1 MLLWGRLGRL
11 VAGLFRL
18 TVLVGLLGGVPYG
31 LVTQIGWPLPR
42 TFPRTAE
49 QVLPQLQE
57 WLTTPVTDQVVLN
70 LLAVAM
76 WILWGSLDRKS
87 VV

>member
-1 MLLWGRLGRL
+1 MATMAMLGRVGGGVFRL
-11 VAGLFRL
+11 AALAGLL
-18 TVLVGLLGGVPYG
+18 AAVPYG

-42 TFPRTAE
+42 TYPRTAE

-57 WLTTPVTDQVVLN
+57 WLTTPVTDRVGLN

-76 WILWGSLDRKS
+76 WILW
-87 VV
+87 